1 MFWCWALA
9 HCSLALLPRWS
20 WSEAFPLSLEAPRE
34 GATAHLFP
42 CSLLFPPPRLPGLT
56 CLFVPVVVMWGI
68 LMGGGCSAGRAC
80 NSDERDSRMGH
91 GL

>member
-1 MFWCWALA
+1 MFWCWALT

-42 CSLLFPPPRLPGLT
+42 CSLLFPPHHNYGYKQAGKTRQPG
-56 CLFVPVVVMWGI
+56 WGI